1 MVSETGEFHKGVE
14 IDFLN
19 SGGWEPSSVSWHL
32 EGANPG
38 FPQEEEGY
46 PTSPSFPA
54 QILPGPCP
62 QGATFHS
69 ATWGFGVTVSNSC

>member
-19 SGGWEPSSVSWHL
+19 SGGWEPRSVSWHL

-46 PTSPSFPA
+46 PTSPSFPTQEHLSIKA
-54 QILPGPCP
+54 WRDGSVLK
-62 QGATFHS
+62 S
-69 ATWGFGVTVSNSC
+69 RVSLF